1 MLKLRKGRHYIRKN
15 EEIVMEVVVAGNL
28 HLPNYAKKEKKGSRP
43 YLTYYFMWKKHQ
55 NHYNKRHHCKM
66 SYVLADCGKQT
77 DFKDIF

>member
-1 MLKLRKGRHYIRKN
+1 
-15 EEIVMEVVVAGNL
+15 MEVVVAGNL
-28 HLPNYAKKEKKGSRP
+28 HLPNYSKKEKKKGSRP